1 MDFAALAQHF
11 SAAHSEVAASGSASS
26 SQSLPLSPSPLS
38 ENPESAQEQAKAI
51 IEGST
56 PELRMEVA
64 KMLMHAAAGTV
75 EKHALILQMT
85 ESARFFPVSGLEV
98 RLLLR

>member
-1 MDFAALAQHF
+1 
-11 SAAHSEVAASGSASS
+11 
-26 SQSLPLSPSPLS
+26 
-38 ENPESAQEQAKAI
+38 
-51 IEGST
+51 
-56 PELRMEVA
+56 MEVA
-64 KMLMHAAAGTV
+64 KMFMHAAAGTV